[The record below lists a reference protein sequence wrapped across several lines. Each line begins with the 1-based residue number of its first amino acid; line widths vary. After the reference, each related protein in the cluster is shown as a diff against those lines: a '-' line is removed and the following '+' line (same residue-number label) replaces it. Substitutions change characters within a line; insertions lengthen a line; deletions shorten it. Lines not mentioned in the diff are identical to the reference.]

1 MRAKKENNM
10 GNSESANE
18 GGFSDYEAQSS
29 CHSLNSGFDSNRVS
43 YHWYDQFD
51 AEKDKEKP
59 VLRFGHVF
67 NNIETLQVT
76 LRQYDIRHSFDLKFV
91 NNDKSWIT
99 ARCDSGNCQWRL
111 HASTLPDG
119 QTIAIKKLNWKNSQ
133 GLKNRIREPTQSTLS
148 EVHCFFFF
156 FLARDSTDLP
166 LFIFHHLIKHTWV
179 TSLWYCWS
187 TWYHYS
193 FIINKIKK
201 KKKQW

>member
-1 MRAKKENNM
+1 MRANKENNL

-29 CHSLNSGFDSNRVS
+29 CHSLNSGFDSYRVS

-51 AEKDKEKP
+51 AEKDREKP

-91 NNDKSWIT
+91 KNDKSRIT

-133 GLKNRIREPTQSTLS
+133 GLRSRIWEPTQSTPS

-156 FLARDSTDLP
+156 TFLFLQETL
-166 LFIFHHLIKHTWV
+166 LICHCSWV
-179 TSLWYCWS
+179 PSC
-187 TWYHYS
+187 HCS
-193 FIINKIKK
+193 FSIISSNTHE
-201 KKKQW
+201 